1 MELHSAVQQEG
12 CGGDA
17 PQAVGNHLLSYS
29 QVGRGDLKD
38 SQGWEEVPVWGN
50 KRTATQPV
58 PPSQVP
64 LHNRYEA
71 LELEGQGDVD
81 VGEGPSMQERLPGAN
96 QTAPHIFTTSIRKKR
111 RAVTIGD
118 SLLRELRARYAA

>member
-1 MELHSAVQQEG
+1 MR
-12 CGGDA
+12 D
-17 PQAVGNHLLSYS
+17 
-29 QVGRGDLKD
+29 
-38 SQGWEEVPVWGN
+38 GN
-50 KRTATQPV
+50 KSLFGAASGLPLSLSHL
-58 PPSQVP
+58 PNMP